1 MAMKSV
7 LSLLSVILLCSNSFA
22 QLDVTALERAMA
34 NPDRPAADKERDA
47 SRQAP
52 AVLNFLGLEEGNTVL
67 DISAAAGWY
76 TEVLSYA
83 AGSSGKVY
91 MQNNP
96 GGRNEEAASARAAR
110 FSNVEQLGLIS
121 DLPAGSV
128 DFAMTALNLHDWH
141 NIWSGNS
148 DPATAQNILGQVM
161 SALKSGG
168 VLGVID
174 HEGTP
179 GADNGSLHRMSY
191 DEAVKA
197 VLASGFVLVGSS
209 DILDN
214 EADDQSA
221 SPFDASLGRNTD
233 RLVLKFMKL

>member
-1 MAMKSV
+1 M
-7 LSLLSVILLCSNSFA
+7 
-22 QLDVTALERAMA
+22 
-34 NPDRPAADKERDA
+34 
-47 SRQAP
+47 
-52 AVLNFLGLEEGNTVL
+52 
-67 DISAAAGWY
+67 
-76 TEVLSYA
+76 
-83 AGSSGKVY
+83 
-91 MQNNP
+91 
-96 GGRNEEAASARAAR
+96 
-110 FSNVEQLGLIS
+110 
-121 DLPAGSV
+121 
-128 DFAMTALNLHDWH
+128 DFAITALNFHDWH
-141 NIWSGNS
+141 NIWRGNS

-179 GADNGSLHRMSY
+179 GADNGSLHRISY
-191 DEAVKA
+191 DETVKA

-214 EADDQSA
+214 EADDQTA